1 MGVFFKEDLGYEG
14 PTPKWRNIGCAVALF
29 LSAVPVGC
37 GLYSVFTTTV
47 SAPGRVINRTLSTD
61 NILQNYNQFFDR
73 NANYNVRLKQI
84 TDNKADLAAET
95 DPDEKYRLR
104 TELKAVRYSCRELA
118 ASYNADSQK
127 LTAAP
132 FKSHKLPYTLN
143 MEACDA

>member
-1 MGVFFKEDLGYEG
+1 MGLFFKEDFGYG
-14 PTPKWRNIGCAVALF
+14 VTPKWGNIGCAALIFLVA
-29 LSAVPVGC
+29 APVGC
-37 GLYSVFTTTV
+37 SLYSTFTTTAT
-47 SAPGRVINRTLSTD
+47 APSRVINRTLSTD

-118 ASYNADSQK
+118 ASYNADSEK

-132 FKSHKLPYTLN
+132 FKAHKLPYRLN